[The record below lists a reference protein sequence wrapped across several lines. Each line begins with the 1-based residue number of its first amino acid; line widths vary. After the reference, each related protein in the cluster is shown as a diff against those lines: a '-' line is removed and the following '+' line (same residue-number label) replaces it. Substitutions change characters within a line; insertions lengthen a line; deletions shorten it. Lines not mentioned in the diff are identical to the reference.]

1 MMLYR
6 FLSLVFIPVFALCF
20 QAPAQKN
27 NLRIR
32 VMSYN
37 IRHASPPSAPSK
49 IDLDTIAGIIKKQNP
64 DILALQEVDVKTHR
78 SGLSV
83 DEANQLGSRTGMHA
97 YFGKA
102 IAFDGGEY
110 GVAILSKYPV
120 DTTILYRLPTIGDSE
135 ARVLLVA
142 NIRVENKTIAFACTH
157 LDAGEEDEIRLLQVK
172 TIGEIQKGIK
182 YPLILAGDLNAEAGG
197 PVISYIDT
205 IFKRS
210 CTSNCPLTIPND
222 KPVSTIDYVAYRKTD
237 PFKVVSH
244 KVLNETYASDHLPL
258 VAELEIKW

>member
-1 MMLYR
+1 MLYK
-6 FLSLVFIPVFALCF
+6 FLSLVLIPVFALCF
-20 QAPAQKN
+20 QSAAQKN
-27 NLRIR
+27 THKIRI
-32 VMSYN
+32 MTYN

-49 IDLDTIAGIIKKQNP
+49 IDLDTFVDIIKKQNP
-64 DILALQEVDVKTHR
+64 DILALQEVDVKTRR
-78 SGLSV
+78 SGVSI
-83 DEANQLGSRTGMHA
+83 DEASEIGNRTGMHA

-110 GVAILSKYPV
+110 GVGILSKYPV
-120 DTTILYRLPTIGDSE
+120 DTIQLYRLPSIGDAE

-142 NIRVENKTIAFACTH
+142 NIRVEDQTIAFACTH
-157 LDAGEEDEIRLLQVK
+157 LDAGESDDIRLLQVK

-182 YPLILAGDLNAEAGG
+182 YPLVLAGDLNAEAGG
-197 PVISYIDT
+197 PVISYIDK
-205 IFKRS
+205 IFTRS

-222 KPVSTIDYVAYRKTD
+222 KPVSTIDYVTYRSTD
-237 PFKVVSH
+237 HFKVISH